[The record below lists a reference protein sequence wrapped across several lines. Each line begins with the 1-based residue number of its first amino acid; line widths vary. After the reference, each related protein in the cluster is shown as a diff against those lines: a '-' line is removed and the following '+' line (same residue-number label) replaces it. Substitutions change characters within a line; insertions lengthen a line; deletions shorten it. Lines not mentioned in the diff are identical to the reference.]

1 MIKSIHFSRIATI
14 SIISI
19 MSLNLIAQNTVG
31 YGPRAKSLAGAGLA
45 NIENSLWANFNPGGL
60 VFLGQKIGV
69 GIEISS
75 ANKTYEVFG
84 EPTVFEESSSAQ
96 WPIGMEP
103 GRVEA
108 DNQMDFIPNIGFN
121 WAFNEN
127 NSLALS
133 IYGNGNRGA
142 SYNVKTYY
150 SNVIEGFGSAQGF
163 INPMGVVSSPTFMN
177 LSQYFA
183 AISYSRKL
191 GEKLGVGISV
201 VGAWQSLSNGGLEA
215 FGSLSNYSAFPHHV
229 STNEVENVYGLGA
242 KIGVQWQVSEK
253 FNFAFAYRSKL
264 FMSRF
269 ESYKG
274 FISESGKL
282 DIPAELNIG
291 ILYHPFNRLTLMLD
305 VNRYCYQ
312 QVPAWGLTMMQN
324 QKITLGG
331 DLGGGFGRIN
341 QMSYKFGLQYKI
353 PKWQFRAGYAHTD
366 QVVMI
371 TEVALNLL
379 IPEITTDFISFG
391 FTRDIGEQKLSFAV
405 VKGFNNSVLG
415 INILDKAQQIEL
427 TTDTWAIEVA
437 VEF

>member
-1 MIKSIHFSRIATI
+1 MKSIYFSRITI
-14 SIISI
+14 VIIAYVF
-19 MSLNLIAQNTVG
+19 SLNLMSQNTVG
-31 YGPRAKSLAGAGLA
+31 YGPRAKSLSGAGLA

-75 ANKTYEVFG
+75 TNKAYEVFG
-84 EPTVFEESSSAQ
+84 EPTVFEASLSAQ
-96 WPIGMEP
+96 WPIGLNP
-103 GRVEA
+103 GMVKA
-108 DNQMDFIPNIGFN
+108 DNQISFIPNIGFN

-150 SNVIEGFGSAQGF
+150 SGIIEGFGSDHGF

-183 AISYSRKL
+183 AISYSRKV
-191 GEKLGVGISV
+191 GEKLGIGISV
-201 VGAWQSLSNGGLEA
+201 VGAWQLLSNGGLEA
-215 FGSLSNYSAFPHHV
+215 FASLPNYSAFPHNV
-229 STNEVENVYGLGA
+229 STNDVENVYGLGA
-242 KIGVQWQVSEK
+242 KIGVQWNISEK
-253 FNFAFAYRSKL
+253 FNLAFAYRSKL
-264 FMSRF
+264 FMSSF

-291 ILYHPFNRLTLMLD
+291 LLYHPFERLTLMLD

-324 QKITLGG
+324 QQITLGG
-331 DLGGGFGRIN
+331 DLGGGFGRVN
-341 QMSYKFGLQYKI
+341 QLSYKFGLQYKI

-366 QVVMI
+366 QVVMA

-427 TTDTWAIEVA
+427 TSDSWAIEVA

>member
-1 MIKSIHFSRIATI
+1 MIKSIPFFRIVI
-14 SIISI
+14 IFIVSIV
-19 MSLNLIAQNTVG
+19 SLNLMSQSTVG

-69 GIEISS
+69 GVEVSS
-75 ANKTYEVFG
+75 VNRAYTVFG
-84 EPTVFEESSSAQ
+84 EPTVFEESLSAQ
-96 WPIGMEP
+96 WPIGLNP

-108 DNQMDFIPNIGFN
+108 DKQMNFIPNIGFN

-127 NSLALS
+127 NSLAVS

-142 SYNVKTYY
+142 SYNTKTFY
-150 SNVIEGFGSAQGF
+150 SSVIEGFGSNQGF
-163 INPMGVVSSPTFMN
+163 VNPMGVVSSPTFMN

-201 VGAWQSLSNGGLEA
+201 VGVWQSLSNGGLEA

-242 KIGVQWQVSEK
+242 KVGVQWQVSEK

-264 FMSRF
+264 FMSKF

-274 FISESGKL
+274 FISELGKL

-341 QMSYKFGLQYKI
+341 QMSYKFGIQYKI
-353 PKWQFRAGYAHTD
+353 PKWQFRTGYAHTD
-366 QVVMI
+366 QLVML

-391 FTRDIGEQKLSFAV
+391 LTRDIGEQKLSFAV

-427 TTDTWAIEVA
+427 TTDYWAIEVA